1 MLYYVQLLTCMD
13 YKSSGVDIE
22 AGNAFVDSIK
32 DTVKSTHRPEV
43 IGGLG
48 GFNGM
53 MRIPEGY
60 KKPILVSGADG
71 VGTKLDIAQIW
82 DKHYEVGID
91 LVAMCV
97 NDVITCG
104 AEPLYF
110 LDYIATGKLE
120 PEKLSSIVKGIAEG
134 CIMSGCTLLGG
145 ETAEMPSMYSD
156 MRYDLAGF
164 CTGIVEED
172 DIIDGSNICRGDLII
187 GIESSGLHSNGFS
200 LINDM
205 LWRHKIAY
213 LEMPELS
220 TPTRIYASVVKELIS
235 EFPILG
241 MAHITGG
248 GIIENIPRCIPD
260 GLRADVNY
268 DSWPLP
274 DIFKKIMF
282 AGEIPPEEMK
292 RVFNLGIG
300 FCLIVPTEIESDVH
314 KTISKH
320 QYKSWTIG
328 QVTT

>member
-1 MLYYVQLLTCMD
+1 MD
-13 YKSSGVDIE
+13 YKTSGVDIE
-22 AGNAFVDSIK
+22 AGNAFVNSIK
-32 DTVKSTHRPEV
+32 DTIKSTHRSEV
-43 IGGLG
+43 VGGFG

-53 MRIPEGY
+53 IKIPEGY
-60 KKPILVSGADG
+60 KKPVLVSGADG
-71 VGTKLDIAQIW
+71 VGTKLSIAQIW
-82 DKHYEVGID
+82 GKHYEVGID

-110 LDYIATGKLE
+110 LDYIATGKLDAK
-120 PEKLSSIVKGIAEG
+120 KLSEIITGIAMG
-134 CIMSGCTLLGG
+134 CTKSGCTLLGG
-145 ETAEMPSMYSD
+145 ETAEMPGMYSD
-156 MRYDLAGF
+156 MKYDLAGF
-164 CTGIVEED
+164 CTGVVEED
-172 DIIDGSNICRGDLII
+172 DIIDGSNITKGDLII

-213 LEMPELS
+213 LDMPELS
-220 TPTRIYASVVKELIS
+220 TPTRIYVSVVKELIN
-235 EFPILG
+235 EVPILG

-248 GIIENIPRCIPD
+248 GIVENLPRCIPD
-260 GLRADVNY
+260 GLKANVNY

-300 FCLIVPTEIESDVH
+300 YCIVIPKDAERDAH
-314 KTISKH
+314 DTIDAFG
-320 QYKSWTIG
+320 YKSWTIG
-328 QVTT
+328 EVVL